1 MAVILQD
8 EDKCTI
14 VTQKDIFRLSAVLY
28 AESNDSISTAN
39 IQADIIRC
47 ILCENENDAMSDDE
61 IIAAIA
67 SNYKCHLSKEEFV
80 RAIQAYKETF
90 ESLFIDGQKKYK
102 LTNRAFSQTAQSMEK
117 SIDYYIELFFSTRP
131 DEDAEH
137 GKDAIHKYLYELT
150 TSNINSYRVLLGDIK
165 GNSFSESELSVDV
178 KELNDHERLLVHD
191 FISWDDAEKNAVL
204 TNLVFCCLEYCL
216 LVNGDS
222 VNPLVKSVIRK
233 RTIYLDTNII
243 FRALGINGPSREKVM
258 IAFLKK
264 CKQAG
269 LTLVVLHETQREF
282 EDTVAYYISQIREFP
297 RGSLYA
303 GAFEQL
309 SDYNMFSFFD
319 AWRAKHESLS
329 LDYFSRYIKAL
340 YLGLCKEYKIIRNQR
355 IPSGVFNSDQFRQK
369 CDQYAR
375 SIQARKQQIKDYYV
389 PDDIY
394 YSARDKHDARVV
406 SYIEHSR
413 HSASETDDIF
423 MASSDKA
430 LRYWDM
436 NREHE
441 DYPVVVYPS
450 QLFLILIKMCGRSD
464 NDFESFVSFIN
475 IRPRSQQ
482 ITAEKAN
489 VILSGISSITEDL
502 QVQKTL
508 VDSVFDEDF
517 QNIIQQSSTDQE
529 LYQKVQ
535 LYSQN
540 YLDDQLKEK
549 EKRLHETESL
559 VTQKD
564 DENAGLIK
572 TVAERDTKLEQ
583 QEEELKKRAAE
594 IKRKEAESEDKRER
608 ICQFAE
614 KKTRFPFVMK
624 WYVFPFLAAVIV
636 LAFCV
641 FVLLQFV
648 FCDKS
653 WNVANIAF
661 NYVANTTFGKNVDS
675 YIAVIDGAAF
685 TLLLV
690 VFLPQLWV
698 KPWDKEK
705 REEDKQK
712 RIEKYIKRN
721 NLQ

>member
-1 MAVILQD
+1 MAVIVQA

-47 ILCENENDAMSDDE
+47 ILCENENDAMTDDE

-67 SNYKCHLSKEEFV
+67 SSYKYHLSKEEFT
-80 RAIQAYKETF
+80 RAIQAYKKTF
-90 ESLFIDGQKKYK
+90 ESLAIDGQKKYR
-102 LTNRAFSQTAQSMEK
+102 LTNRAFTQTALSMEK
-117 SIDYYIELFFSTRP
+117 NIDSFIDRFLSSRP
-131 DEDAEH
+131 DENAEQ

-150 TSNINSYRVLLGDIK
+150 TSNINSYRVLLGEIK

-178 KELNDHERLLVHD
+178 KDLTDHERLLVHD
-191 FISWDDAEKNAVL
+191 FIAWDDAEKNSVL

-216 LVNGDS
+216 LVNGDD
-222 VNPLVKSVIRK
+222 VNPLVKNAIRK
-233 RTIYLDTNII
+233 RTIYLDTNIL

-258 IAFLKK
+258 LAFLKK

-282 EDTVAYYISQIREFP
+282 EDTVAHYISQIREFP
-297 RGSLYA
+297 RGSLYS

-340 YLGLCKEYKIIRNQR
+340 YLGLCKEYKIIRNYR
-355 IPSGVFNSDQFRQK
+355 IPNEVFNSDQFRQV
-369 CDQYAR
+369 CDQYAH

-389 PDDIY
+389 PDDMY
-394 YSARDKHDARVV
+394 YSARDRHDARVV

-436 NREHE
+436 NRDHD

-475 IRPRSQQ
+475 IRPRSKQ

-502 QVQKTL
+502 QAQKTL

-549 EKRLHETESL
+549 EKKLHEAAAL
-559 VTQKD
+559 VTQKS
-564 DENAGLIK
+564 DENADLVK
-572 TVAERDTKLEQ
+572 TVAERDSELKQ
-583 QEEELKKRAAE
+583 QEEELKKRTAE
-594 IKRKEAESEDKRER
+594 IKRKEAENEDKRKR

-614 KKTRFPFVMK
+614 RKTRFPFVMK
-624 WYVFPFLAAVIV
+624 WYVFPAVAALIVI
-636 LAFCV
+636 AFGV
-641 FVLLQFV
+641 FVLLQFA

-653 WNVANIAF
+653 WNVANIVF
-661 NYVANTTFGKNVDS
+661 DYVAKTTFGKNVDS
-675 YIAVIDGAAF
+675 YIAVIDSAAF
-685 TLLLV
+685 AILGV
-690 VFLPQLWV
+690 AVFPQF
-698 KPWDKEK
+698 KIRPWDKEK

-712 RIEKYIKRN
+712 RIEQYIKRY

>member
-67 SNYKCHLSKEEFV
+67 SSYKYHLSKEELTQ
-80 RAIQAYKETF
+80 AIQTYRETF
-90 ESLFIDGQKKYK
+90 ESLFIDGQKKFR
-102 LTNRAFSQTAQSMEK
+102 LTNRAFSQTAKSMEK
-117 SIDYYIELFFSTRP
+117 SIDYYIELFLTSRP
-131 DEDAEH
+131 NENAEQ

-150 TSNINSYRVLLGDIK
+150 TSNINSYRVLLGKIK
-165 GNSFSESELSVDV
+165 GNNYSESELSVDV

-216 LVNGDS
+216 LVNGDG
-222 VNPLVKSVIRK
+222 VNPLVKNVIRK

-243 FRALGINGPSREKVM
+243 FRALGINGPFREKVM
-258 IAFLKK
+258 LAFLKK

-269 LTLVVLHETQREF
+269 LTLVILHETQKEF
-282 EDTVAYYISQIREFP
+282 EDTVTHYISQIREFP
-297 RGSLYA
+297 RGRLYS

-319 AWRAKHESLS
+319 AWRAKHKSLS

-340 YLGLCKEYKIIRNQR
+340 YLGLCKEYKIISNQR
-355 IPSGVFNSDQFRQK
+355 IPSTVFNSDQFRQN

-375 SIQARKQQIKDYYV
+375 SIQARKQQIKDYYI
-389 PDDIY
+389 PEDMY
-394 YSARDKHDARVV
+394 YSARDKHDARVI
-406 SYIEHSR
+406 SYIEHTRRST
-413 HSASETDDIF
+413 SENDDIF

-436 NREHE
+436 NREND

-450 QLFLILIKMCGRSD
+450 QLFLILIKMFGRSE

-502 QVQKTL
+502 QAQKTL

-517 QNIIQQSSTDQE
+517 QNIIQQSSTDQD
-529 LYQKVQ
+529 LYQRVQ

-540 YLDDQLKEK
+540 YLDYQLKEK
-549 EKRLHETESL
+549 EKKLLEAEAFA
-559 VTQKD
+559 TQKN
-564 DENAGLIK
+564 DENADLEK
-572 TVAERDTKLEQ
+572 TVAERDSKLEQ
-583 QEEELKKRAAE
+583 QEEELKKRTAE
-594 IKRKEAESEDKRER
+594 IKRKEIESEDKRER

-614 KKTRFPFVMK
+614 RKTRCPFVMK
-624 WYVFPFLAAVIV
+624 WYVFPVCL
-636 LAFCV
+636 
-641 FVLLQFV
+641 
-648 FCDKS
+648 S
-653 WNVANIAF
+653 
-661 NYVANTTFGKNVDS
+661 S
-675 YIAVIDGAAF
+675 
-685 TLLLV
+685 
-690 VFLPQLWV
+690 
-698 KPWDKEK
+698 
-705 REEDKQK
+705 
-712 RIEKYIKRN
+712 
-721 NLQ
+721 